1 MGNWPATMGTKATCK
16 KGNFTR
22 KNRELASEWRAPW
35 GTPWRAPWGTQEILL
50 VESLNIVPYSQ
61 PSTHLNSFEFTCC
74 CHLLSISGW
83 WFQTFFIF
91 PSIGNVIIP
100 TDFHI
105 FQDGRSTTNQYSHS
119 TLITSNNRL

>member
-1 MGNWPATMGTKATCK
+1 MGTKATCK

-35 GTPWRAPWGTQEILL
+35 GTPWGTQEILL

-74 CHLLSISGW
+74 YHLLSISGW

-119 TLITSNNRL
+119 TLITINNRL